1 MRYERQLKTVLVKLH
16 HPHTVSLPTA
26 PTAGAIDANV
36 MMVIELA
43 QSIVRW
49 TLPSEMIPDVT
60 RNLLL
65 AQQKSQLQ
73 VCAYHFCWGSKY
85 SPSSVFAQYKVIPRL
100 MNNVFEPDSYTTS
113 YEHEHNAL
121 DVLVF
126 IHAVFPCRLCC
137 WPSHPLHQDQATQKP
152 WVP

>member
-1 MRYERQLKTVLVKLH
+1 MMRYERQLKTVLVKLH

-26 PTAGAIDANV
+26 GAIDANV

-49 TLPSEMIPDVT
+49 ILPSEMIPDVT

-73 VCAYHFCWGSKY
+73 VCAYHFC
-85 SPSSVFAQYKVIPRL
+85 
-100 MNNVFEPDSYTTS
+100 
-113 YEHEHNAL
+113 
-121 DVLVF
+121 
-126 IHAVFPCRLCC
+126 
-137 WPSHPLHQDQATQKP
+137 
-152 WVP
+152 